1 MPDEFDVFALDANE
15 FRDFDGDGAGDNTD
29 TDDDN
34 DGVLDSVDT
43 SPLDAFPDNPDY
55 SVLLPLDST
64 SITKNFVL
72 IKPIDKIDPDLSI
85 TESGAL
91 IQYLED
97 GSYNVF
103 TVSETTNVKG
113 TWSIEGGRLVNKEV
127 DLVGQINTRQ
137 GLFVESSNSSVPA
150 GWSNVNLLHWNANY
164 DEDSTCHTCFGNAL
178 PANFK
183 PLTMRVSNS
192 SVLELVEKVG
202 SRMVFCTDDDRT
214 YLENPEYLIDPGLP
228 VSSVVTKK
236 ILHYD
241 DGSATLPFTADEIVG
256 QWALPIVPDFVLS
269 DSDLDGEQDDPAGQ
283 LLDGVATFNS
293 DLTGKLARSQRQF
306 TH

>member
-1 MPDEFDVFALDANE
+1 
-15 FRDFDGDGAGDNTD
+15 
-29 TDDDN
+29 

-55 SVLLPLDST
+55 TVLLPLDST

-72 IKPIDKIDPDLSI
+72 IVPINKTNPNLSI

-91 IQYLED
+91 VHYFED

-103 TVSETTNVKG
+103 TEYETSNVKG
-113 TWSIEGGRLVNKEV
+113 TWSIEGGRLISKEV
-127 DLVGQINTRQ
+127 DLVGQINSRQ
-137 GLFVESSNSSVPA
+137 GLFIESSNSSVPS

-164 DEDSTCHTCFGNAL
+164 DNDSACHTCWGTA
-178 PANFK
+178 PPSNFK

-202 SRMVFCTDDDRT
+202 SRMVFLQTKTTET
-214 YLENPEYLIDPGLP
+214 YLENPEYLIDPSLP

-241 DGSATLPFTADEIVG
+241 DGSATLPFTADE
-256 QWALPIVPDFVLS
+256 
-269 DSDLDGEQDDPAGQ
+269 
-283 LLDGVATFNS
+283 
-293 DLTGKLARSQRQF
+293 
-306 TH
+306 